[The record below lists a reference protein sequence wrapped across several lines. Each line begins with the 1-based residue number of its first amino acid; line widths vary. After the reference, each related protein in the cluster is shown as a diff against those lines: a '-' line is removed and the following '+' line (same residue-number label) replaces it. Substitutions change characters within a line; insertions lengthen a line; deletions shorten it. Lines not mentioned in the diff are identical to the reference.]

1 MPEPTDE
8 FILSLFSNSKTKEQ
22 AFELLLKKYQRTI
35 YYNARRIVT
44 SHEDAD
50 DVTQNVCVKIWRHLD
65 KFRGDSSLKTWITKI
80 AVNESLSFIEKK
92 KKLLNLSD
100 DTYTDFMVV
109 TQPETNFISPN
120 EIEHLLQDAI
130 LKLPPKQRAV
140 FSMRYYDE
148 TPYDEMSKIFDTSES
163 ALKASYHFAME
174 KIKKNISEHLTF

>member
-8 FILSLFSNSKTKEQ
+8 FILSLFANSKTKEQ

-44 SHEDAD
+44 SHEDAN
-50 DVTQNVCVKIWRHLD
+50 DVTQNVCLKIWRHLD

-80 AVNESLSFIEKK
+80 CVNESLSFIDKK

-100 DTYTDFMVV
+100 ESYTDFLVV
-109 TQPETNFISPN
+109 TQPDTNFISSN

-140 FSMRYYDE
+140 FTMRYYDE
-148 TPYDEMSKIFDTSES
+148 TPYAEMSKIFDTSES

>member
-120 EIEHLLQDAI
+120 EIENLLQEAI

-148 TPYDEMSKIFDTSES
+148 TPYAEMSKIFDTSES